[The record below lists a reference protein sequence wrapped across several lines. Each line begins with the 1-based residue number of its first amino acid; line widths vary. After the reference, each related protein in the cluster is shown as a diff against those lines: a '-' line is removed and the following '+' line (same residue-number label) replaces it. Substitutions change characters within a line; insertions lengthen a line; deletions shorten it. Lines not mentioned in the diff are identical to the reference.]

1 MSYDAPNYNVRQEYF
16 AGEAGGGATTEY
28 CKFRRFQKSRLKKVH
43 ASVTT
48 AGTATAHGFDV
59 YQGTTSIGTIAL
71 STTAAAGAAGAVSAS
86 SGLLDVTI
94 AAGQQVS
101 VKSLADATGKAHI
114 VYEFETLPDAVQS

>member
-1 MSYDAPNYNVRQEYF
+1 MAYDDPDFTIRQEQF
-16 AGEAGGGATTEY
+16 AGEAGGAATTEY
-28 CKFRRFQKSRLKKVH
+28 CKFRRFQKTRLKKVH

-59 YQGTTSIGTIAL
+59 YQGTSSVGTIAL

-86 SGLLDVTI
+86 SGLLDVTL

-114 VYEFETLPDAVQS
+114 IFEYETLPDAVQT